1 VDQRHKPRLL
11 FARGPGQLKDQ
22 LDPSCLHQF
31 EITEAAS
38 LTAAQHAAR
47 RGPFSLI
54 LVDEGLLH
62 GKALLLCQ
70 TLKQSQGAPI
80 LIQVH
85 EPDPLFLKAALE
97 AGAQDFVVG
106 PARFAELRARAK
118 LAVSA
123 RTVSERVMGLVRR
136 LTDLSRR
143 DPLTKLFNRGVSEEW
158 LIEAVQSQRP
168 FHLLMLDLDHF
179 KSINDTHGHA
189 TGDAVLM
196 RIAIL
201 LQKQLRHSDLVIRY
215 GGEEFLIVL
224 DGGSAKAAQ
233 AVAQKI
239 RRAVEAEK
247 IQTPTGL
254 IRITASIGLLSVPEI
269 GATVTRP
276 KVWMKRLLVA
286 ADKALYQ
293 AKAAGRN
300 RVVRGKS
307 PSTKQANR
315 PARSPSRKRS

>member
-1 VDQRHKPRLL
+1 MDQRHKPRLL

-22 LDPSCLHQF
+22 LDSSCLHQF

-38 LTAAQHAAR
+38 LTAAQQAAR

-80 LIQVH
+80 LVQVH

-118 LAVSA
+118 LAISA

-158 LIEAVQSQRP
+158 LIDAVQSQQP

-179 KSINDTHGHA
+179 KAINDSHGHG
-189 TGDAVLM
+189 TGDAVLV
-196 RIAIL
+196 RIATL

-215 GGEEFLIVL
+215 GGEEFLIIL
-224 DGGSAKAAQ
+224 DGGSAQAAQ

-239 RRAVEAEK
+239 RRAIEAEK
-247 IQTPTGL
+247 IQTSTGL
-254 IRITASIGLLSVPEI
+254 IRITASIGLLSVS
-269 GATVTRP
+269 GGGGTAARP
-276 KVWMKRLLVA
+276 KIWMRRLLAA

-300 RVVRGKS
+300 RVVREKC
-307 PSTKQANR
+307 PSAKKAR
-315 PARSPSRKRS
+315 KPAHPSSRKKP